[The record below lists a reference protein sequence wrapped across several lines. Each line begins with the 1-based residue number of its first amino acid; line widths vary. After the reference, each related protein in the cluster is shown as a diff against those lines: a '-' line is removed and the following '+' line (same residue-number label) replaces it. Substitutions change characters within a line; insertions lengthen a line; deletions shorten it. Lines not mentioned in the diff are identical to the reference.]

1 MLGLEGTPL
10 VYIIALV
17 KPAGW
22 TILDAVNDLE
32 QLIYSVALVGI
43 VLKKTIPKF
52 ERLSKERQWTPRP
65 MNGSVSMTCKKTDE
79 DQSKP

>member
-1 MLGLEGTPL
+1 MLGLEGTLL
-10 VYIIALV
+10 VYIIVLV

-22 TILDAVNDLE
+22 TILDAVNNLE

-52 ERLSKERQWTPRP
+52 EQLPKER
-65 MNGSVSMTCKKTDE
+65 
-79 DQSKP
+79 